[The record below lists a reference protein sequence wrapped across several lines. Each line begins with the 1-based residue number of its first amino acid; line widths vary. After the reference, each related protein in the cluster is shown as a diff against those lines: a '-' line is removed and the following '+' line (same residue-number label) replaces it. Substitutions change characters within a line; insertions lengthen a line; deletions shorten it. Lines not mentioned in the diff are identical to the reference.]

1 MDCDKMFILN
11 DTAKNDPA
19 VQIAM
24 QNYLKQMHAEEF
36 YRDAVRRGL
45 IQPTRTEVWNISDR
59 DWWEKN
65 QWKFSH

>member
-1 MDCDKMFILN
+1 MFILN

-59 DWWEKN
+59 D
-65 QWKFSH
+65 